1 MSPVRCDMPPK
12 GWACRLPINH
22 DGPCPAWPTWW
33 TRLRD
38 PRVRAVRPEPEPMP
52 EPPPIIL
59 TGQIDPAL
67 TRRQWRTDRKANTP

>member
-1 MSPVRCDMPPK
+1 
-12 GWACRLPINH
+12 
-22 DGPCPAWPTWW
+22 
-33 TRLRD
+33 
-38 PRVRAVRPEPEPMP
+38 MP